1 MKGGQYIFGSLVDLD
16 EILCSISK
24 YFMILAFVRIKVNLA
39 MPSVLHHLLFLM
51 ILVPSSAVAQTNGTI
66 AVGAS
71 LTATDSATP
80 WLSLSGDFAFGFQQ
94 LGKSDLF
101 LLSIWYHKIPEQTI
115 TWYANGD
122 NPAPGGSKV
131 ELTADR
137 GLVLTDP
144 QGELTVISD
153 PVVGSVAYGTM
164 MDTGNFVLAN
174 PASESLWESYNHATD
189 TILPSQ
195 TLEVGGV
202 LSSRLTETNFSRGRF
217 QLNFVA
223 NGNVELATV
232 NVPGVYKNE
241 PYYSNGM
248 KAGSD
253 STTYQ
258 LVFNRSSYIY
268 ISGNNNQNFAL
279 SQGELSSGLDFYH
292 RATLNFD
299 GTFIHYRR
307 PKTTLGNESWS
318 ALWSIPDNICVRSFV
333 SAGSGACGYNR
344 ICRLNIDHRPECEC
358 PRPFTLRDPNDDYSS
373 CVPDFIQSCQN
384 GQEPAES
391 LYDFYAV
398 TNIDWPTSDYELL
411 QPYDDDK
418 CKASCLHDCMCA
430 VAISGGNRCWKK
442 KLPLSNGRVDNTL
455 NKKAFIKTKK
465 SNSPSQ
471 NPGSSSPSRKN
482 QDTVILL
489 VSVFL
494 GSSAFINF
502 VLLGVIFLGFVLIYN
517 NKLTRN
523 RKGESGL
530 ERNLR
535 CFTYREL
542 LHATNGFKEELGRGS
557 FGIVYKGVVEMGS
570 SSLVAVKKL
579 ERIQDGDNEFKTE
592 VNVIGQTHHK
602 NLVRLLGFCDEGAH
616 RMLVYEFMSNGN
628 LAGFLFGELKLSWEQ
643 RSQIAIGIARG
654 LFYLHDE
661 CSNQIIHCDVKPQ
674 NILLDDYYNARI
686 SDFGLAKLLRM
697 DQSETHTAIRGT
709 KGYVAPEWFRN
720 MPITVKA
727 DVYSFGVLLLEI
739 ICSRRNV
746 DMEIGED
753 KAILTYWAY
762 DCYLEGTTD
771 ALVED
776 DMDAISDQKKLR
788 RFLMVAIWCIQEDPY
803 LRPTMK
809 KVLLML
815 EGIVEVTAPPSPSP
829 FSTIRR
835 N

>member
-1 MKGGQYIFGSLVDLD
+1 
-16 EILCSISK
+16 
-24 YFMILAFVRIKVNLA
+24 
-39 MPSVLHHLLFLM
+39 MPSFLLHLLFLT
-51 ILVPSSAVAQTNGTI
+51 ILVSPSAVAQTDGTI
-66 AVGAS
+66 DVNAS
-71 LTATDSATP
+71 LTATDNATP
-80 WLSLSGDFAFGFQQ
+80 WLSPLGHFAFGFRQ
-94 LGKSDLF
+94 LEKSDLF
-101 LLSIWYHKIPEQTI
+101 LLSIWYHKIPDKTI
-115 TWYANGD
+115 VWYANGD

-131 ELTADR
+131 QLTADR

-144 QGELTVISD
+144 QGKVTLISN
-153 PVVGSVAYGTM
+153 PILASVVYGKM
-164 MDTGNFVLAN
+164 MDNGNFVLAN
-174 PASESLWESYNHATD
+174 PNSETLWESYNHATD

-195 TLEVGGV
+195 TLGVGRPV
-202 LSSRLTETNFSRGRF
+202 LSSRLRENNFSRGRF
-217 QLNFVA
+217 QLNLVE
-223 NGNVELATV
+223 NGNLELVTV
-232 NVPGVYKNE
+232 NLPGSHQNE
-241 PYYSNGM
+241 PYFSDGM
-248 KAGSD
+248 KSD
-253 STTYQ
+253 SNSATYQ
-258 LVFNRSSYIY
+258 LAFNRSAYYMY
-268 ISGNNNQNFAL
+268 ISGNNNQKFVL
-279 SQGELSSGLDFYH
+279 SQGELNLSSGLDFYH

-299 GTFIHYRR
+299 GVFTHYRH
-307 PKTTLGNESWS
+307 PKTTMGNESWS
-318 ALWSIPDNICVRSFV
+318 PLWSIPENICVQRSV
-333 SAGSGACGYNR
+333 SAGSGVCGYNR
-344 ICRLNIDHRPECEC
+344 ICRLGIDRRPVCEC
-358 PRPFTLRDPNDDYSS
+358 PRPFSLRDPDDDYRG
-373 CVPDFIQSCQN
+373 CIPDFIQSCDE
-384 GQEPAES
+384 GQEPAEN
-391 LYDFYAV
+391 LYDIDTV
-398 TNIDWPTSDYELL
+398 TDINWPTSDYDML
-411 QPYDDDK
+411 QPYDDDQ
-418 CKASCLHDCMCA
+418 CKESCLHDCMCA
-430 VAISGGNRCWKK
+430 VAIWGGDMCWKK
-442 KLPLSNGRVDNTL
+442 KLPLSNGRVDNSSSS
-455 NKKAFIKTKK
+455 NGKAFIKRKK
-465 SNSPSQ
+465 GN
-471 NPGSSSPSRKN
+471 SSPSRKN
-482 QDTVILL
+482 QDTLIIL

-494 GSSAFINF
+494 SSSVFINF
-502 VLLGVIFLGFVLIYN
+502 VLLGVICLGFMLVYN
-517 NKLTRN
+517 SKLTRN

-535 CFTYREL
+535 CFTYKEL

-557 FGIVYKGVVEMGS
+557 FGIVYKGVVEVGS
-570 SSLVAVKKL
+570 SSPVAVKKL
-579 ERIQDGDNEFKTE
+579 DRIQDGDNEFKTE

-602 NLVRLLGFCDEGAH
+602 NLVRLLGFCDEGIH
-616 RMLVYEFMSNGN
+616 RMLVYEFMSNGS
-628 LAGFLFGELKLSWEQ
+628 LAGFLFGELKLSWDQ
-643 RSQIAIGIARG
+643 RTQIAIEIARG

-746 DMEIGED
+746 DMEIGDD

-762 DCYLEGTTD
+762 DCYLEGTID

-776 DMDAISDQKKLR
+776 DMDAISDQKKLQ

>member
-1 MKGGQYIFGSLVDLD
+1 
-16 EILCSISK
+16 
-24 YFMILAFVRIKVNLA
+24 
-39 MPSVLHHLLFLM
+39 M

-174 PASESLWESYNHATD
+174 PASESLWESYNHATG

-258 LVFNRSSYIY
+258 LVFNRSAYIY

-344 ICRLNIDHRPECEC
+344 ICRLNIDHRPDCEC
-358 PRPFTLRDPNDDYSS
+358 PRPFTLRDPNDDYSG
-373 CVPDFIQSCQN
+373 CVPDFIQSCQD
-384 GQEPAES
+384 GQEPAET
-391 LYDFYAV
+391 LYAFYAV

-430 VAISGGNRCWKK
+430 VAISGG
-442 KLPLSNGRVDNTL
+442 
-455 NKKAFIKTKK
+455 
-465 SNSPSQ
+465 
-471 NPGSSSPSRKN
+471 
-482 QDTVILL
+482 
-489 VSVFL
+489 
-494 GSSAFINF
+494 
-502 VLLGVIFLGFVLIYN
+502 
-517 NKLTRN
+517 
-523 RKGESGL
+523 ESGL

-535 CFTYREL
+535 CFTHREL
-542 LHATNGFKEELGRGS
+542 LHATNGFEEELGRGS

-570 SSLVAVKKL
+570 SSLVEVKRL
-579 ERIQDGDNEFKTE
+579 DRIQDGDNEFKTE

-762 DCYLEGTTD
+762 DCYLEGTID